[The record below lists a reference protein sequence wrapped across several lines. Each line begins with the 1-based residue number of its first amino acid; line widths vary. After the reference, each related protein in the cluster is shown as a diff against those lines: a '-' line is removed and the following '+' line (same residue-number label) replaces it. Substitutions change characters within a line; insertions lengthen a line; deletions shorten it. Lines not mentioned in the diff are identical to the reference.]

1 MKLRR
6 RCKEVTALVL
16 QGQDR
21 SLLLAE
27 RVSLRLHWLVCV
39 GCRRFRKQADIMQRS
54 LQRWRSY
61 RETDDLDREAPP
73 APGVLD

>member
-21 SLLLAE
+21 PLLLAE

-39 GCRRFRKQADIMQRS
+39 GCRRFRKQADLMQRS
-54 LQRWRSY
+54 LHRWRSY
-61 RETDDLDREAPP
+61 RETDDLGPDGSAELHP
-73 APGVLD
+73 VD